1 MSFLKKRL
9 MEPEKVTVLLDKVAE
24 GLGLKMFP
32 SYPQFIVGISVLF
45 ELLLDKK
52 MLQNVHKQKLQ
63 LN

>member
-32 SYPQFIVGISVLF
+32 SYPQFIVGICVLF